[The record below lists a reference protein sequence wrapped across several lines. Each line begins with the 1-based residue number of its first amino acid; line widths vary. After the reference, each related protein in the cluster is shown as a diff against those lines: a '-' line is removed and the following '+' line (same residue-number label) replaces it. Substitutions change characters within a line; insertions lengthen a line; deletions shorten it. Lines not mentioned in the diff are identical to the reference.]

1 MSCLFPV
8 QSVRQDLH
16 DSSCWHAR
24 ASRSFQC
31 AVIATAAEPK
41 KKIKKKPKFP
51 LSRSL
56 AALNSLSYLPR
67 LVFLEGLG
75 GSSVGA
81 MTSVTLLWR
90 LAGVRR
96 LQIAAELT
104 GTLRTFSAAL
114 KQE

>member
-1 MSCLFPV
+1 MTPLAGTPEH
-8 QSVRQDLH
+8 L
-16 DSSCWHAR
+16 
-24 ASRSFQC
+24 
-31 AVIATAAEPK
+31 AAFNVLLLQLQLNQK
-41 KKIKKKPKFP
+41 KKIKKNPKFP

>member
-41 KKIKKKPKFP
+41 KKKFKKISF
-51 LSRSL
+51 SRSL
-56 AALNSLSYLPR
+56 AALKSLSYLPR
-67 LVFLEGLG
+67 LVFLEGSG